1 MGFPLPSALRAAL
14 TLGLAPRTLPDNIE
28 RAFAAQCAKQFDAHA
43 RLVATLAFAC
53 NLLWWPTDW
62 LVFRAVPNAI
72 PIAIKCRIIV
82 TASCMVYLGL
92 PRFALLRRH
101 IVALFGLTSGLVC
114 FAAGW
119 AAGMVGSPDTPYFHA
134 LYVAVFGTVPLP
146 LSLGRRIRLTGVLAL
161 ATAAGLFL
169 PHPEY
174 IHSAHVGLC
183 ISFLV
188 FGILLSTWFGH
199 TPYLL
204 SRENF
209 AQAQELSESAALLER
224 RVAERTDELRMLLD
238 HVETTR
244 EVERAHIARELHD
257 ELGQEL
263 SALRYSLGYT
273 VTRYRKE
280 PLAIRAN
287 LEDLEDLL
295 RRTATTTRNL
305 VTDLRPRVLDD
316 LGLDAALA
324 WLAQRTEQRSGLSCT
339 LDVRGDLS
347 ILPERVATTAFRV
360 VQEALTNVVRHAEA
374 SCAKVTVVSEAGSLS
389 LCIEDDGMG
398 LGASRA
404 RQGEE
409 TSGVGLLGM
418 RERVQAHEG
427 KLEIYDHGPSN
438 GTEVRCRLPISP
450 PSRPASRRSRLSMA
464 A

>member
-1 MGFPLPSALRAAL
+1 MGTLASALRTAL
-14 TLGLAPRTLPDNIE
+14 TFGPATRTLPDNIE
-28 RAFAAQCAKQFDAHA
+28 RAFAARCAKQFDAHA

-62 LVFRAVPNAI
+62 LVFHAVPNAI
-72 PIAIKCRIIV
+72 PIAIKCRITV
-82 TASCMVYLGL
+82 AASCMVYLGL
-92 PRFALLRRH
+92 PRIPLLERH
-101 IVALFGLTSGLVC
+101 IIALFGLTSGLVC

-146 LSLGRRIRLTGVLAL
+146 LPLGRRIGLTGVLAL

-199 TPYLL
+199 TPFRL

-209 AQAQELSESAALLER
+209 AQSHALSENAALLER
-224 RVAERTDELRMLLD
+224 RVAERTDELRRLLD
-238 HVETTR
+238 HVETAR
-244 EVERAHIARELHD
+244 EVERARIARELHD

-273 VTRYRKE
+273 ITRYRKA
-280 PLAIRAN
+280 PMAITAN
-287 LEDLEDLL
+287 LEDLEGLL
-295 RRTATTTRNL
+295 RRTAQTTRNL

-324 WLAQRTEQRSGLSCT
+324 WLVQRTDQRSGLACT
-339 LDVRGDLS
+339 LDVRGDLAG
-347 ILPERVATTAFRV
+347 LPDRVAITAFRV
-360 VQEALTNVVRHAEA
+360 AQEALTNVVRHAEA
-374 SCAKVTVVSEAGSLS
+374 SRAIVTVVAEPGSLS
-389 LCIEDDGMG
+389 LCVEDDGIG
-398 LGASRA
+398 LGASR
-404 RQGEE
+404 RRGGEE

-418 RERVQAHEG
+418 HERVQSLDGSLSIH
-427 KLEIYDHGPSN
+427 DHAPLR
-438 GTEVRCRLPISP
+438 GTEVRCRLPIGP
-450 PSRPASRRSRLSMA
+450 VSRRSRISVA